1 MKKIVLLTF
10 VTFLII
16 TLTACSTNK
25 ITELEPA
32 EETNEEI
39 LGFKIEKILLS
50 KGYQTLEPK
59 VETITKDNKTK
70 LSISFG
76 LIECSGVTIDKIT
89 KKNNEI
95 NIYTNR
101 LLEDDKTQLAIPQA
115 TVLLDKILDGK
126 TDNYKFNIINK
137 NYSPIE
143 LKFGKTE
150 ILNNIYAQFK
160 IAPNSIPDVS
170 LIRQKDSFVWN
181 IVFNGIFDRGN
192 LQAPLINLN
201 VKADALTGEIIDSDK
216 DIVSDYIDD
225 GMILDYIP
233 KKYLLYKQENLN
245 NNETIDV
252 LWLYDLEKK
261 EKHQIYET
269 NHSIYLS
276 KFSPDHKNI
285 SLIENDNGVTN
296 IYLINIGKK
305 VIHKI
310 TPVGHSHTWNME
322 WKNANNLYFIDNSS
336 KGSSIVFLYSI
347 KDNNV
352 DEIYKIPKNISSF
365 DIEDDLLVL
374 TEYDDKKINK
384 AIFITEDGVSF
395 DKIDIGHNISF
406 LDKNTIVYLKNISD
420 KNEDKL
426 FLYNVKDKKMKT
438 QTDINVINYLQIKP
452 EVLLLIEKNSCEN
465 DYKLLYY
472 NTAKDKVREIARINN
487 EKIYYDEELNKGYIS
502 LSPPLENSKRHIIYS
517 IDLNKMKIKDK

>member
-16 TLTACSTNK
+16 TLTACNTNK

-32 EETNEEI
+32 EEI
-39 LGFKIEKILLS
+39 LGFKIEKIVLS

-59 VETITKDNKTK
+59 VETITKNDKTK

-95 NIYTNR
+95 NIYANR

-115 TVLLDKILDGK
+115 TVLLDKNLDSK
-126 TDNYKFNIINK
+126 ASNFKFNIINE

-160 IAPNSIPDVS
+160 ITPSSIPDVS
-170 LIRQKDSFVWN
+170 LVRYKDSFVWN
-181 IVFNGIFDRGN
+181 IVFKGIFDRGN

-225 GMILDYIP
+225 GTILDYIP
-233 KKYLLYKQENLN
+233 KKYLLYKQENSV
-245 NNETIDV
+245 NNETVDI

-261 EKHQIYET
+261 EKQQIYET

-276 KFSPDHKNI
+276 KFSPDYKNI

-296 IYLINIGKK
+296 IYLINIAKK

-322 WKNANNLYFIDNSS
+322 WKNANNLYFIDNES
-336 KGSSIVFLYSI
+336 KGSSKLFLYNT
-347 KDNNV
+347 KNNSV
-352 DEIYKIPKNISSF
+352 EEIYKIPKNVSSF
-365 DIEDDLLVL
+365 DIENDLIVF
-374 TEYDDKKINK
+374 TEYDEKKINK
-384 AIFITEDGVSF
+384 NIFITKDGLSL
-395 DKIDIGHNISF
+395 DKIDEGHNISF
-406 LDKNTIVYLKNISD
+406 IDKNTIIYLKNISD
-420 KNEDKL
+420 KNEDRL
-426 FLYNVKDKKMKT
+426 LLYDVKHKKIKMPTNINVK
-438 QTDINVINYLQIKP
+438 NYLQIKP
-452 EVLLLIEKNSCEN
+452 EVLLLIEKNGCEN
-465 DYKLLYY
+465 DYKLSYY
-472 NTAKDKVREIARINN
+472 NILEEKVREIARIND

-502 LSPPLENSKRHIIYS
+502 LSPPLDNSKRHIIYS
-517 IDLNKMKIKDK
+517 IDLNKMKIKDKK